1 MVEKKYFVKVDDKE
15 FQATFVN
22 NETEISIGDEVFKV
36 EKIKEH
42 APGVY
47 TFKVNDRIY
56 TFELIEKEN
65 GSRQIL
71 LDGVTFDIEVLD
83 ELLMLLRSFAS
94 KDDDEHK
101 GLIKIKAP
109 MPGLVVKLL
118 GEEGAKISK
127 GEKVVIIEAMKMENA
142 LVSPINGTIQKIYVK
157 EGQTVEKD
165 AVLVEIVST

>member
-1 MVEKKYFVKVDDKE
+1 M
-15 FQATFVN
+15 
-22 NETEISIGDEVFKV
+22 
-36 EKIKEH
+36 
-42 APGVY
+42 
-47 TFKVNDRIY
+47 
-56 TFELIEKEN
+56 
-65 GSRQIL
+65 